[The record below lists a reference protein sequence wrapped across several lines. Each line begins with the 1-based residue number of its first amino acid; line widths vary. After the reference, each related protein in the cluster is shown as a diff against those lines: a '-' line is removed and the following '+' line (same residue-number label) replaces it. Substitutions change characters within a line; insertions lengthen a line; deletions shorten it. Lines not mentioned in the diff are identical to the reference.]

1 MHACSTYS
9 SARQRRTGFTLIEL
23 LVVLAIL
30 GVLATIA
37 LPTAQVAVQRT
48 REHELRQALRE
59 IRIGID
65 AYKRA
70 SDDGRI
76 RRDANATGYPPN
88 LKVLVD
94 GVEDQRNPK
103 RNKIFFL
110 RRLPA
115 DPLHGNTSVSPE
127 EAWGLRSFASEAD
140 DPKPGDDVYDVY
152 TKSSRIGLNGVPY
165 RKW

>member
-1 MHACSTYS
+1 MTAVRKRSTGL
-9 SARQRRTGFTLIEL
+9 RGGFTLIEL
-23 LVVLAIL
+23 LITLAIL
-30 GVLATIA
+30 GILATIA

-48 REHELRQALRE
+48 KENELRLALRE
-59 IRIGID
+59 IRTAID

-88 LKVLVD
+88 LKLLVE

-103 RNKIFFL
+103 RSKMFFL
-110 RRLPA
+110 RRLPP
-115 DPLHGNTSVSPE
+115 DPLHADPSVQAE
-127 EAWGLRSFASEAD
+127 ESWGLRSYASEAD
-140 DPKPGDDVYDVY
+140 DPKPGDDIYDVY
-152 TKSSRIGLNGVPY
+152 TKSSKTGLNGVPY